1 MECCI
6 DIFKV
11 QASGRV
17 YCIKGQEP
25 GFKGPICLIEH
36 SHFVM
41 EILKYFKKNIVKV
54 HCLFSFKPLGKR
66 SKKMICNHSSLI
78 AVTLAYRCRL
88 KFQYYQMANHN
99 FDLVKLQFV
108 CTLLTD
114 ISHREEQRC
123 LKLRS
128 IIFKCTTLWC
138 WFVQK
143 SDTL

>member
-1 MECCI
+1 MFEGTI
-6 DIFKV
+6 V
-11 QASGRV
+11 
-17 YCIKGQEP
+17 
-25 GFKGPICLIEH
+25 GFQKAILLIEH
-36 SHFVM
+36 SHFEM

>member
-1 MECCI
+1 
-6 DIFKV
+6 
-11 QASGRV
+11 
-17 YCIKGQEP
+17 
-25 GFKGPICLIEH
+25 
-36 SHFVM
+36 
-41 EILKYFKKNIVKV
+41 
-54 HCLFSFKPLGKR
+54 
-66 SKKMICNHSSLI
+66 MICNHSSLI

-128 IIFKCTTLWC
+128 IISNAQLCGAGLYKKVTHCEN
-138 WFVQK
+138 
-143 SDTL
+143 